1 MAIGQ
6 RLEEER
12 SDINLEDNELELKG
26 KRKPLDVWMIFG
38 CTKSRT
44 VGGLRTAVSL
54 PPSDPVVLFSIRYC
68 GIHFVKARERGEK
81 CRNAKHF
88 FSSFR
93 FSSVSEYSINVL
105 EGFPFFFFYYSI
117 RLLDS
122 RPFSLFPMPSRF
134 LSFFLFFPPCTH
146 RLVVVVV
153 EKAAVGAV
161 FFFFSRGPKEE
172 ENTHSKS
179 EVLVK
184 STREREREQGIKHAS
199 NTDRYQ
205 QKDEL

>member
-1 MAIGQ
+1 
-6 RLEEER
+6 
-12 SDINLEDNELELKG
+12 
-26 KRKPLDVWMIFG
+26 
-38 CTKSRT
+38 
-44 VGGLRTAVSL
+44 
-54 PPSDPVVLFSIRYC
+54 
-68 GIHFVKARERGEK
+68 
-81 CRNAKHF
+81 
-88 FSSFR
+88 
-93 FSSVSEYSINVL
+93 
-105 EGFPFFFFYYSI
+105 
-117 RLLDS
+117 
-122 RPFSLFPMPSRF
+122 MPSRF

>member
-12 SDINLEDNELELKG
+12 SDINLEDNELESKG

-54 PPSDPVVLFSIRYC
+54 PPSDPVVLLSIRYC
-68 GIHFVKARERGEK
+68 GIHLVKARERGEK

-105 EGFPFFFFYYSI
+105 EGF
-117 RLLDS
+117 
-122 RPFSLFPMPSRF
+122 F
-134 LSFFLFFPPCTH
+134 LSFSSIIPSVCWIPDPLVYSRCRPAFFLSSFFSLPCTH
-146 RLVVVVV
+146 RLVVVVVV

-172 ENTHSKS
+172 ENTHSKF

-184 STREREREQGIKHAS
+184 STRERERERTRH
-199 NTDRYQ
+199 
-205 QKDEL
+205 